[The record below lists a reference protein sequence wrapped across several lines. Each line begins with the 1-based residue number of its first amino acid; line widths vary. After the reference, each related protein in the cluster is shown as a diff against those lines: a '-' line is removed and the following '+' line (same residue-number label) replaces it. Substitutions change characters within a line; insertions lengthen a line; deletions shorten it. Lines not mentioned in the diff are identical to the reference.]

1 MAVTDRMELKTQKKE
16 AALTVNELL
25 YLIFFSVMLFSKGM
39 GWYDGMRP
47 YQLCLL
53 IGMGCLGLKLI
64 LTKYTPWQLLVAAV
78 FGVLGVLS
86 WRCSAEKG
94 MLTCVMMLIG
104 MKDVR
109 IKKVFQVGA
118 VVWSSVFLYRIL
130 AFLIGWDKG
139 ILLVH
144 KKLGAFI
151 FRWSMGYPHPNVF
164 HISYVILL
172 AFLFYLLQQKGKKL
186 FGWIV
191 AALVGNVLIFIY
203 SVSFTGFLLT
213 GIYLMLV
220 LYFELRS
227 QFTKP
232 EKVLMQCVLPV
243 GLAFSLL
250 APLLIGVCIAFV
262 LNLMMVGLERLWDRA
277 LAKWRSRW
285 NAKLKRPVCLTL
297 TMVLFLGIIFAIF
310 FILIPRLEEAGSTL
324 AANIPT
330 YVDQFQ
336 AWWKNLS
343 DFAGSH
349 GVTLPELTLSAEQVR
364 DTITGFLQERGDSV
378 VNTTLN
384 ITSSIVGALVNVLLA
399 LVFSLYMLAQKETL
413 LAQSKRLLRRAL
425 PQKAADKLLAVLHL
439 TNNAFSSFVTGQVT
453 EAVIL
458 GTLCCLGMLLLGLPY
473 ALPVSVIIAA
483 LSLIPIFG
491 AWIGAATGAF
501 LIVFQSPIKALTF
514 LIFLLILQQVEG
526 NLIYPRVVGKSVGL
540 PGLWVLAAVTIGGG
554 AFGILGMLLGVPV
567 CSVVYSLVQAYI
579 RTKPESEENQ

>member
-1 MAVTDRMELKTQKKE
+1 MELNKKTMQRIM
-16 AALTVNELL
+16 LL
-25 YLIFFSVMLFSKGM
+25 ITFAVLLFWGLYNISTIGGLFSN
-39 GWYDGMRP
+39 
-47 YQLCLL
+47 LL
-53 IGMGCLGLKLI
+53 
-64 LTKYTPWQLLVAAV
+64 
-78 FGVLGVLS
+78 
-86 WRCSAEKG
+86 
-94 MLTCVMMLIG
+94 
-104 MKDVR
+104 
-109 IKKVFQVGA
+109 
-118 VVWSSVFLYRIL
+118 
-130 AFLIGWDKG
+130 
-139 ILLVH
+139 
-144 KKLGAFI
+144 
-151 FRWSMGYPHPNVF
+151 
-164 HISYVILL
+164 
-172 AFLFYLLQQKGKKL
+172 
-186 FGWIV
+186 
-191 AALVGNVLIFIY
+191 
-203 SVSFTGFLLT
+203 
-213 GIYLMLV
+213 
-220 LYFELRS
+220 
-227 QFTKP
+227 
-232 EKVLMQCVLPV
+232 
-243 GLAFSLL
+243 SLL

-262 LNLMMVGLERLWDRA
+262 LNLMMAGLERLWDRA
-277 LAKWRSRW
+277 LAKRRSRW

-336 AWWKNLS
+336 TWWKNLS
-343 DFAGSH
+343 DFADGH

-364 DTITGFLQERGDSV
+364 DTIAGFLQERGDSV

-384 ITSSIVGALVNVLLA
+384 ITSSIVGALVNILLA

-413 LAQSKRLLRRAL
+413 IAQSKRLLRRAL
-425 PQKAADKLLAVLHL
+425 PRKAADKLLAVLHL

-458 GTLCCLGMLLLGLPY
+458 GTLCCLGMLILRLPY

-579 RTKPESEENQ
+579 RTKPEAEEIQ

>member
-1 MAVTDRMELKTQKKE
+1 MIFLQERTGNTLELNKKTMQRIMLLITFAV
-16 AALTVNELL
+16 LL
-25 YLIFFSVMLFSKGM
+25 FWGLYNISTIGGLFSN
-39 GWYDGMRP
+39 
-47 YQLCLL
+47 L
-53 IGMGCLGLKLI
+53 
-64 LTKYTPWQLLVAAV
+64 
-78 FGVLGVLS
+78 
-86 WRCSAEKG
+86 
-94 MLTCVMMLIG
+94 
-104 MKDVR
+104 
-109 IKKVFQVGA
+109 
-118 VVWSSVFLYRIL
+118 
-130 AFLIGWDKG
+130 
-139 ILLVH
+139 
-144 KKLGAFI
+144 
-151 FRWSMGYPHPNVF
+151 
-164 HISYVILL
+164 
-172 AFLFYLLQQKGKKL
+172 
-186 FGWIV
+186 
-191 AALVGNVLIFIY
+191 
-203 SVSFTGFLLT
+203 
-213 GIYLMLV
+213 
-220 LYFELRS
+220 
-227 QFTKP
+227 
-232 EKVLMQCVLPV
+232 
-243 GLAFSLL
+243 FSLL

-277 LAKWRSRW
+277 LAKRRSRW

-343 DFAGSH
+343 DFADSH

-425 PQKAADKLLAVLHL
+425 PRRAADKLLAVLHL

-458 GTLCCLGMLLLGLPY
+458 GTLCCLGMLLLRLPY

-579 RTKPESEENQ
+579 RTKPEPEENQ

>member
-1 MAVTDRMELKTQKKE
+1 MELNKKTMQRIM
-16 AALTVNELL
+16 LL
-25 YLIFFSVMLFSKGM
+25 ITFAVLLFWGLYNISTIGGLFSN
-39 GWYDGMRP
+39 
-47 YQLCLL
+47 LL
-53 IGMGCLGLKLI
+53 
-64 LTKYTPWQLLVAAV
+64 
-78 FGVLGVLS
+78 
-86 WRCSAEKG
+86 
-94 MLTCVMMLIG
+94 
-104 MKDVR
+104 
-109 IKKVFQVGA
+109 
-118 VVWSSVFLYRIL
+118 
-130 AFLIGWDKG
+130 
-139 ILLVH
+139 
-144 KKLGAFI
+144 
-151 FRWSMGYPHPNVF
+151 
-164 HISYVILL
+164 
-172 AFLFYLLQQKGKKL
+172 
-186 FGWIV
+186 
-191 AALVGNVLIFIY
+191 
-203 SVSFTGFLLT
+203 
-213 GIYLMLV
+213 
-220 LYFELRS
+220 
-227 QFTKP
+227 
-232 EKVLMQCVLPV
+232 
-243 GLAFSLL
+243 SLL

-277 LAKWRSRW
+277 LAKRRSRW

-336 AWWKNLS
+336 TWWKNLS
-343 DFAGSH
+343 DFADGH

-364 DTITGFLQERGDSV
+364 DTIAGFLQERGDSV

-384 ITSSIVGALVNVLLA
+384 ITSSIVGALVNILLA

-413 LAQSKRLLRRAL
+413 IAQSKRLLRRAL
-425 PQKAADKLLAVLHL
+425 PRKAADKLLAVLHL

-458 GTLCCLGMLLLGLPY
+458 GTLCCLGMLILRLPY

-579 RTKPESEENQ
+579 RTKPEAEEIQ